1 MSQIVGQHGREVSEL
16 NDIMNAID
24 VEESEREAE
33 ARQEHEQLRE
43 EIRNKNL
50 EEINVLRITLDT
62 QIEDLEQHF
71 ETAHWNYLNNTDQ
84 RTTEFKNLT
93 RKDQEL
99 SKEIEQKIRKID
111 RLQSQLQH
119 WKMKIAQNLKECNQ
133 RNSNLK
139 EEKVRSGEFTGYRH
153 SQSLELPSVRSP
165 ANPAMIS
172 CSSLHFARR
181 RLFRLSQDGI
191 QKHFQNLKSRMNRF
205 RSTQKDRLSE
215 LTKNAN
221 DAKNLLKEKCELG
234 ERILKLSELGRKLE
248 TEGEKVAPFYVSS
261 VEEEIE
267 RQAEEMTKKVRQC
280 ESRSNA

>member
-1 MSQIVGQHGREVSEL
+1 MNQHSREVSEL

-24 VEESEREAE
+24 IEESEREAE

-111 RLQSQLQH
+111 RLQSSLQH
-119 WKMKIAQNLKECNQ
+119 WRMKIAQNLKECNQ

-139 EEKVRSGEFTGYRH
+139 EEK
-153 SQSLELPSVRSP
+153 
-165 ANPAMIS
+165 
-172 CSSLHFARR
+172 
-181 RLFRLSQDGI
+181 DGI
-191 QKHFQNLKSRMNRF
+191 QKHFQNLKSRMNR
-205 RSTQKDRLSE
+205 
-215 LTKNAN
+215 
-221 DAKNLLKEKCELG
+221 
-234 ERILKLSELGRKLE
+234 
-248 TEGEKVAPFYVSS
+248 
-261 VEEEIE
+261 
-267 RQAEEMTKKVRQC
+267 
-280 ESRSNA
+280 

>member
-1 MSQIVGQHGREVSEL
+1 M
-16 NDIMNAID
+16 
-24 VEESEREAE
+24 
-33 ARQEHEQLRE
+33 
-43 EIRNKNL
+43 
-50 EEINVLRITLDT
+50 LRITLDT

-93 RKDQEL
+93 HKDQEL

-119 WKMKIAQNLKECNQ
+119 WKMKIAQNLKECNE

-139 EEKVRSGEFTGYRH
+139 EEK
-153 SQSLELPSVRSP
+153 
-165 ANPAMIS
+165 
-172 CSSLHFARR
+172 
-181 RLFRLSQDGI
+181 DGI

-221 DAKNLLKEKCELG
+221 EAKNLLKDKCERG
-234 ERILKLSELGRKLE
+234 ERILKLSEVRR
-248 TEGEKVAPFYVSS
+248 GEERSDELNWRIYGISSLRLDASVSNVAATSFPNFSKHNLSLIHVTRFARCSWAASS
-261 VEEEIE
+261 
-267 RQAEEMTKKVRQC
+267 RPRAKRSPLSTSQA
-280 ESRSNA
+280 SRRR